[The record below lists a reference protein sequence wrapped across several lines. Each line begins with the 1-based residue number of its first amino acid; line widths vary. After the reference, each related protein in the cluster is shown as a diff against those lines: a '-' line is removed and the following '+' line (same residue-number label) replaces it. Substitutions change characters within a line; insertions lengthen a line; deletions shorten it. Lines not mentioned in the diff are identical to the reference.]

1 MIQRTHPAMKLM
13 DSIECLFASGADEST
28 GEDELLALL
37 DGLRWRLMIHAILHQ
52 AEKLYEYTVEGPLRY
67 RGAELLAESESAL
80 RLYQQTQPAQSA
92 NGVCYQRSLELWVS
106 EEMDLFVTSCFRV
119 SSGATTTEYRNWLS
133 QDWLDTELE
142 IDFPA
147 LAGNLK
153 MLCELADEN
162 NIPFY
167 EVGCV

>member
-1 MIQRTHPAMKLM
+1 MKFS
-13 DSIECLFASGADEST
+13 DK
-28 GEDELLALL
+28 
-37 DGLRWRLMIHAILHQ
+37 ILH
-52 AEKLYEYTVEGPLRY
+52 
-67 RGAELLAESESAL
+67 GAELLAESESAF
-80 RLYQQTQPAQSA
+80 RLYQQAQPAQSA

-106 EEMDLFVTSCFRV
+106 EEMELFVTSCFRV

>member
-1 MIQRTHPAMKLM
+1 
-13 DSIECLFASGADEST
+13 
-28 GEDELLALL
+28 
-37 DGLRWRLMIHAILHQ
+37 
-52 AEKLYEYTVEGPLRY
+52 
-67 RGAELLAESESAL
+67 
-80 RLYQQTQPAQSA
+80 
-92 NGVCYQRSLELWVS
+92 
-106 EEMDLFVTSCFRV
+106 MDLFVTSCFRV

-153 MLCELADEN
+153 MLCELADKN